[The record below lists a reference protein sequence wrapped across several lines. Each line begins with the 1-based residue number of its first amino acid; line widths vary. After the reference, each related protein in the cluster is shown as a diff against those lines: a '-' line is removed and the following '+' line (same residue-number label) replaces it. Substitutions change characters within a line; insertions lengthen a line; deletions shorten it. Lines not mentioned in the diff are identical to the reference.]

1 MKKEKILCCSLCAA
15 FWIFTANACGVLPEN
30 ISKNKNIDY
39 LSSQSDSSSLNE
51 LYTADCSSEK
61 DHSNVSSADC
71 SSVNDKNNTSSA
83 LDQKVMEN
91 ATNTEI
97 SEEDHADKLTIDNPY
112 LTAELDIPELAYV
125 PNDAVCKY
133 LGRTELSD
141 DVLWCAM
148 SGTGCE
154 FEYTGKNL
162 EITFQ
167 GDSSIDDYYNH
178 RARIGIFVNGER
190 VADEII
196 GQSEISIPVIKSE
209 SEDTYNVQVIK
220 LSEIEMSTVGIR
232 SIDIDDGE
240 SISPA
245 ADRPRKIEFI
255 GDSITCGYGIDT
267 DSPYD
272 NFSTATEDITKTFA
286 HKASEILNADY
297 SIFAMSGYGLLSG
310 YTSDPSQINTE
321 AIIPPYYCNLGN
333 ANSSFTGNGRPQNY
347 AWNFGRFKPDVIVIN
362 LGTNDSTYCKD
373 DGDKLESFIQS
384 YVDFLGQVRVNN
396 PDAEIF
402 CTLGTCSQQ
411 IYSQVEQAAERYS
424 AETGDEKVHALLID
438 SGDSSYG
445 YGANWHP
452 SEASNTLMGDILA
465 DEIAKVM
472 GW

>member
-30 ISKNKNIDY
+30 ISKNKNIDH

-51 LYTADCSSEK
+51 LCTSDSSSEQ
-61 DHSNVSSADC
+61 DGSSADT

-83 LDQKVMEN
+83 SEQKVMEN
-91 ATNTEI
+91 VTDTEI
-97 SEEDHADKLTIDNPY
+97 SEADHADKPSIDNPY

-162 EITFQ
+162 EITFK
-167 GDSSIDDYYNH
+167 GDSSIGDYYNH
-178 RARIGIFVNGER
+178 RARIGIFVNGKR

-196 GQSEISIPVIKSE
+196 SQNETSISVIKSD
-209 SEDTYNVQVIK
+209 SEDTYNVKVIK

-245 ADRPRKIEFI
+245 ADRPHKIEFI

-272 NFSTATEDITKTFA
+272 NFSTATEDITKSFA
-286 HKASEILNADY
+286 HKTSEILNADY

-321 AIIPPYYCNLGN
+321 AIIPPYYCNLGYTD
-333 ANSSFTGNGRPQNY
+333 SSFTGNGSPQNY
-347 AWNFGRFKPDVIVIN
+347 AWDFSRFTPDVIVIN

-384 YVDFLGQVRVNN
+384 YVDFLGQVRINN